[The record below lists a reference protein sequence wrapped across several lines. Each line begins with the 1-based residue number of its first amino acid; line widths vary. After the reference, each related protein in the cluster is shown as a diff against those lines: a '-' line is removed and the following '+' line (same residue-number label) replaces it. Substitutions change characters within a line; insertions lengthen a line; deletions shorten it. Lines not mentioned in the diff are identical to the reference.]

1 MKDISLGKEFYVSIF
16 FLNFRTLKILFHC
29 HLTYIV
35 SSENPVVTLTF
46 IPLSFSPG
54 CSVGF
59 LFAVGSKQFDYHVHW
74 FTVHVFL
81 HYTKCMYNS
90 LLKLSHSSLIL
101 SFSPFQS
108 FCPLFHF
115 EVSTIVSSSF
125 IFSSTIYNLPLIPSS
140 VFFTLD
146 IVFTSSSS
154 IQVFSDYFP
163 CVYLVCST
171 FYVAF

>member
-125 IFSSTIYNLPLIPSS
+125 IFSSTISAPSLVFPPLFPSQITHRFNS
-140 VFFTLD
+140 NVR
-146 IVFTSSSS
+146 
-154 IQVFSDYFP
+154 
-163 CVYLVCST
+163 YLLQFLKLLRNASH
-171 FYVAF
+171 